1 MRTNTETVPA
11 AVKRLAI
18 LAVALLLTMIAQ
30 AQQRTIYGSDGRVQ
44 SRTHTDTQGSVT
56 IYGAD
61 GKVQSRTS
69 IDSSDT
75 VTIYFGR
82 TGARTGSVTV
92 TPKPHQ
98 GK

>member
-1 MRTNTETVPA
+1 MPNKSTASIIIA
-11 AVKRLAI
+11 ATAT
-18 LAVALLLTMIAQ
+18 ALLLTPAAQ

-75 VTIYFGR
+75 VTIYFADGR
-82 TGARTGSVTV
+82 ETGSVKI
-92 TPKPHQ
+92 TPKPQ
-98 GK
+98 SKGK

>member
-1 MRTNTETVPA
+1 MHTDTDAMLRA
-11 AVKRLAI
+11 AVLAI
-18 LAVALLLTMIAQ
+18 VLALLMPTDAQ

-61 GKVQSRTS
+61 GKVQSRSS

-82 TGARTGSVTV
+82 AKTGSVTV